1 MYLYHPSLHLNQSQ
15 EKAFNPAPSNN
26 EARVLFTRPCS
37 VQQLLQNFLATLV
50 TTSVA
55 SLSHKTRLT
64 YSTSCC
70 WLPRQTYDTLIAWW
84 TVKQIFDQSID
95 VRCCFKSNNFYLVLI
110 SLQFICS
117 LPLQSFSQLLYV
129 TLDSTCKVLQSRNE
143 SRKTSN

>member
-1 MYLYHPSLHLNQSQ
+1 MYLYHPSLHLNQSP
-15 EKAFNPAPSNN
+15 EKAFKHAPSNY
-26 EARVLFTRPCS
+26 EAKVLFTRPCS
-37 VQQLLQNFLATLV
+37 IKQLLQNFLVTLV
-50 TTSVA
+50 VC
-55 SLSHKTRLT
+55 LSHKIRLT

-143 SRKTSN
+143 SRTTSN